1 VRGCAH
7 LLVCTHVI
15 QTAQVHVV
23 EVVNINALVLARVLV
38 QVNVPLLQHHIV
50 TIKKGSVTDL

>member
-1 VRGCAH
+1 MRECAH

-38 QVNVPLLQHHIV
+38 QVNVLLLQHHIV